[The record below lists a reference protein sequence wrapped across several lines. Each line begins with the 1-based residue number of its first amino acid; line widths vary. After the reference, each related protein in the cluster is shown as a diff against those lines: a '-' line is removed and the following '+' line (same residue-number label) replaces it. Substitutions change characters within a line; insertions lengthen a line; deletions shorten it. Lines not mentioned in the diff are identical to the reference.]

1 MRWELAHDPG
11 RGTRVVLTQTVPARL
26 AGLRTTALAAWQ
38 THLELLFAA
47 VQGEPRCRPEGRVE
61 ELRKLYEER
70 LG

>member
-1 MRWELAHDPG
+1 MRREPAHDPG
-11 RGTRVVLTQTVPARL
+11 RGTGVVLTQTVPARP

-38 THLELLFAA
+38 THLESLFAA
-47 VQGEPRCRPEGRVE
+47 VQGEPRCRPEGRVG